1 MSVTTIVTMRVR
13 AFAGVLWT
21 HKCSIDDDGTVRV
34 YDRVAGHY
42 TRRHTLSAQDLG
54 RIRAA
59 ARRAR

>member
-1 MSVTTIVTMRVR
+1 MTGPVTIGVR
-13 AFAGVLWT
+13 AFNGVLGR
-21 HKCSIDDDGTVRV
+21 HKCIVEADGAVMV
-34 YDRVAGHY
+34 YDSIAGHY